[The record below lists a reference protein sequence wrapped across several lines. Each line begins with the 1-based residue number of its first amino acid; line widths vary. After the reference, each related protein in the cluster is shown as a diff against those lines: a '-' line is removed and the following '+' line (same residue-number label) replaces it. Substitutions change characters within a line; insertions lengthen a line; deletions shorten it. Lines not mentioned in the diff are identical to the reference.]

1 MLLTVINDVLDF
13 SKIEAGA
20 IELSP
25 APFALE
31 ALIDN
36 SMSIVRPSAQA
47 KRLVLRTSIEDG
59 LSRYFVGDEA
69 RLRQILLNLLNNAV
83 KFTPRGEVKLSVAR
97 SGGGLDGAQLRFTV
111 TDTGEGIARDQ
122 QGRLFKRFAQADASI
137 SRRFGGS
144 GLGLTIS
151 KRLVEMMGGQIG
163 FTSHPRQ
170 GSSFWFSV
178 MLPRA
183 ATPRPE
189 FAAEPGRRFDCV
201 RVLVVE
207 DVAINQE
214 LAEAMLERLG
224 CVVEIAADGAA
235 ALAALSSS
243 SFELVL
249 MDIQM
254 PGMNGIEVTRRIRD
268 LPAPACDVPVLA
280 MTANVMPDQLVEYR
294 RAGMVGHV
302 AKPVFQR
309 ELEEAIAAALGLH
322 GEPAAGTPATDAN
335 DPIFDTKIFARVQAT
350 IPAERLERH
359 IASLRDQ
366 LASIAADVP
375 ASELEARAH
384 KIASQAAMLGLA
396 RLAGRV
402 AAIEDACRS
411 GADHGPAVNDFHA
424 AAEDIRR
431 LPLAG

>member
-1 MLLTVINDVLDF
+1 VINDVLDF

-47 KRLVLRTSIEDG
+47 KGLVLRTSIEDG

-83 KFTPRGEVKLSVAR
+83 KFTPRGEVRLSVAR

-163 FTSHPRQ
+163 FTSHTRQ

-189 FAAEPGRRFDCV
+189 SAAEPGRRFDCV

-309 ELEEAIAAALGLH
+309 ELEEAIASAFGLH
-322 GEPAAGTPATDAN
+322 GEPMAGTPASDAN
-335 DPIFDTKIFARVQAT
+335 DRIFDAKTFARVQAT

-411 GADHGPAVNDFHA
+411 GTDHGPAVNDFHA
-424 AAEDIRR
+424 VAEDIRR